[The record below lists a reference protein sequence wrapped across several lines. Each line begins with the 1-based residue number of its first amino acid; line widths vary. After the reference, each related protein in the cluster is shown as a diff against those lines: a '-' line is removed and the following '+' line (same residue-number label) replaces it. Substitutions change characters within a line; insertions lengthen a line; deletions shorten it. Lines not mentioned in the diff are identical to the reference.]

1 MGENE
6 PPHADCKEVK
16 AANPGF
22 FVLLLLLSL
31 ISSGCASIYASY
43 TTEDPLTAE
52 EHNNLGVIYEK
63 EGKYD
68 LAIREYKRAASA
80 DGDLVVPLV
89 NLGNVYQK
97 KGEAKEAEKYY
108 KKALRKDE
116 HNIEAA
122 NNLASLYIETGGD
135 CGEALEILLAAT
147 AQENPAPA
155 YALDTLGVLY
165 FKTGNIGKAKESLIE
180 ACTRASG
187 DEELMKEIDAHL
199 AELGDSAGCK

>member
-1 MGENE
+1 
-6 PPHADCKEVK
+6 VK
-16 AANPGF
+16 TPNSGF
-22 FVLLLLLSL
+22 FALLIILSL

-43 TTEDPLTAE
+43 TTKDPLTAE

-68 LAIREYKRAASA
+68 LAVREYKRAVSA
-80 DGDLVVPLV
+80 DGDIVVPLV

-135 CGEALEILLAAT
+135 YGEALEILLAA
-147 AQENPAPA
+147 AESQNPIPA
-155 YALDTLGVLY
+155 YALDTLGILY
-165 FKTGNIGKAKESLIE
+165 FKTGNIGKAEESLIE

-187 DEELMKEIDAHL
+187 DEELMKEIDGHMT
-199 AELGDSAGCK
+199 ELGDSAGCK